1 MHEGA
6 FPPSSRPCAH
16 LELFKLPSS
25 EAALEG
31 PLFFDNHDLT
41 PSTRSSSSESTSES
55 PSLWM
60 RSRKVGKAGED
71 ELTRGPVG
79 SAEGVAGL
87 SQVGVGC
94 GVACTSVSQGGEQE
108 RLDGA
113 PHSRGPCP
121 TQQATLKTA
130 TKRTLRSREA
140 PPILLSVTGC
150 Y

>member
-6 FPPSSRPCAH
+6 FPPSSRPRAH

-60 RSRKVGKAGED
+60 RSRKVGKAGEE

-79 SAEGVAGL
+79 SAEGAAGL
-87 SQVGVGC
+87 SQVG
-94 GVACTSVSQGGEQE
+94 GVRGGMHISESGRRARE
-108 RLDGA
+108 VRWGA
-113 PHSRGPCP
+113 PFTRTVPHSAGH
-121 TQQATLKTA
+121 TQDSHQ
-130 TKRTLRSREA
+130 ED
-140 PPILLSVTGC
+140 PEE
-150 Y
+150 